1 VLLILHAVLL
11 ELVVVVFVVLL
22 IHVVVIKV
30 DGLMETVV
38 MVGRWLYIRVIVAIL
53 DDY

>member
-1 VLLILHAVLL
+1 MLLILYAVLL

-38 MVGRWLYIRVIVAIL
+38 MVGRWLYIRGIVAIL
-53 DDY
+53 DYY